1 MKISEI
7 MRKDVPMLRKDD
19 LVGKA
24 ISLMSTEGL
33 WVLPVVSGD
42 GRLAGVVSYRELLER
57 RVGPKARVSS
67 VIYPPYSVSVDD
79 DVGEA
84 IGKLYMLRVR
94 GIPVI
99 DRGGYLAGL
108 VMREDLIKYM
118 MEHNQLPGGKVA
130 NMMSSPVIAIDS
142 NESVARARL
151 IMMKN
156 GVSRLPVMDG
166 NKLYGIISMRDLAEK
181 IYYVYFQI
189 GPRRV
194 GYYKTEEEV
203 LAAPVKDIA
212 STPVLTVN
220 RDDPIKRVAELIVKR
235 RYSGFPVMDGSNLV
249 GIVTSFDII
258 KSVVRVRESIPIEAR
273 ISDLEDES
281 YKESLNRL
289 ISSYTAKISRLTKIL
304 DMKVI
309 VKKMA
314 KAGEGGA
321 YIVNVY
327 IKTNDNQYS
336 IEEIDKDPLNAARRS
351 FETLFKKIFRYYD
364 RLRTIKR
371 RRAQRDFPVT

>member
-1 MKISEI
+1 
-7 MRKDVPMLRKDD
+7 
-19 LVGKA
+19 
-24 ISLMSTEGL
+24 
-33 WVLPVVSGD
+33 
-42 GRLAGVVSYRELLER
+42 
-57 RVGPKARVSS
+57 
-67 VIYPPYSVSVDD
+67 
-79 DVGEA
+79 
-84 IGKLYMLRVR
+84 
-94 GIPVI
+94 
-99 DRGGYLAGL
+99 LAGL

>member
-1 MKISEI
+1 
-7 MRKDVPMLRKDD
+7 
-19 LVGKA
+19 
-24 ISLMSTEGL
+24 
-33 WVLPVVSGD
+33 
-42 GRLAGVVSYRELLER
+42 
-57 RVGPKARVSS
+57 
-67 VIYPPYSVSVDD
+67 
-79 DVGEA
+79 
-84 IGKLYMLRVR
+84 
-94 GIPVI
+94 
-99 DRGGYLAGL
+99 
-108 VMREDLIKYM
+108 
-118 MEHNQLPGGKVA
+118 
-130 NMMSSPVIAIDS
+130 
-142 NESVARARL
+142 
-151 IMMKN
+151 MMKN

-235 RYSGFPVMDGSNLV
+235 RYTGFPVMDGSNLV